1 MSLLSSG
8 IAAGVVKKRFEQ
20 GCFSRDALG
29 EYERLWKNNI
39 KNEILVGYFVR
50 KFCSK
55 FNDNQ
60 IETMFRIAQNDGVIP
75 LIRKKGDFDWHK
87 GLVLS
92 LLKKIPF
99 AEIIKAK
106 FIGN

>member
-1 MSLLSSG
+1 
-8 IAAGVVKKRFEQ
+8 
-20 GCFSRDALG
+20 
-29 EYERLWKNNI
+29 
-39 KNEILVGYFVR
+39 
-50 KFCSK
+50 
-55 FNDNQ
+55 
-60 IETMFRIAQNDGVIP
+60 MFRIAQNDGVIP

-99 AEIIKAK
+99 AEIIKVK